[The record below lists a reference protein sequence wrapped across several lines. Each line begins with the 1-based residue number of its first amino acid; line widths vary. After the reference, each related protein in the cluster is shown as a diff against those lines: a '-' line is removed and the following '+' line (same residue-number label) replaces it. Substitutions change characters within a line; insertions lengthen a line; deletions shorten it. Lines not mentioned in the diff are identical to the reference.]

1 VDGLYCTHKWQFSL
15 VFFKKQKVMKKFN
28 EYNINIIIPKNKKT
42 TTELQEALMEVN
54 KRLFQFKDAYATK
67 GLTQYLI
74 SFLEENREYIA
85 IQNYG
90 NIAEEKKQEILET
103 IDSLIEILQNIPYN
117 DYRED
122 EILNAEVMMQKYRV
136 AMYIKHQK
144 NMEEID
150 DIINLLDL
158 NRVIYSSLE
167 NEPIE
172 SFKKLQEELL
182 DKIIKKYSIL

>member
-1 VDGLYCTHKWQFSL
+1 
-15 VFFKKQKVMKKFN
+15 MKKFN

-90 NIAEEKKQEILET
+90 NIAEEKKQEILDK
-103 IDSLIEILQNIPYN
+103 INSLIEILKKVPYN
-117 DYRED
+117 EYKKE

-172 SFKKLQEELL
+172 SFKQLQEELL
-182 DKIIKKYSIL
+182 NKIIKRFRIL

>member
-1 VDGLYCTHKWQFSL
+1 
-15 VFFKKQKVMKKFN
+15 MKKFN
-28 EYNINIIIPKNKKT
+28 EYGINIIIPKNKKT

-54 KRLFQFKDAYATK
+54 KRLFQFKEAYATK

-90 NIAEEKKQEILET
+90 NIAEEKKQEILDK
-103 IDSLIEILQNIPYN
+103 INSLIEILKKVPYN
-117 DYRED
+117 DYRKE

>member
-1 VDGLYCTHKWQFSL
+1 
-15 VFFKKQKVMKKFN
+15 MKKFN
-28 EYNINIIIPKNKKT
+28 EYGINIIIPKNKKT

-74 SFLEENREYIA
+74 SFLEENREYLA
-85 IQNYG
+85 VKNYG
-90 NIAEEKKQEILET
+90 NIVEDKKQEILDE
-103 IDSLIEILQNIPYN
+103 INSLIEILKKVPYN
-117 DYRED
+117 EYKKE

-136 AMYIKHQK
+136 VMYIKHQK

-172 SFKKLQEELL
+172 SFKQLQEELL
-182 DKIIKKYSIL
+182 EKIIKKYSIL

>member
-1 VDGLYCTHKWQFSL
+1 
-15 VFFKKQKVMKKFN
+15 
-28 EYNINIIIPKNKKT
+28 
-42 TTELQEALMEVN
+42 
-54 KRLFQFKDAYATK
+54 
-67 GLTQYLI
+67 
-74 SFLEENREYIA
+74 
-85 IQNYG
+85 
-90 NIAEEKKQEILET
+90 
-103 IDSLIEILQNIPYN
+103 
-117 DYRED
+117 
-122 EILNAEVMMQKYRV
+122 MQKYRV

>member
-1 VDGLYCTHKWQFSL
+1 
-15 VFFKKQKVMKKFN
+15 MKKFN

-54 KRLFQFKDAYATK
+54 KRLFQLKDAYATK

-74 SFLEENREYIA
+74 SFLEENREYLA
-85 IQNYG
+85 IKNYG
-90 NIAEEKKQEILET
+90 NIAEDKKQEILDE
-103 IDSLIEILQNIPYN
+103 INSLIEILKKVPYN
-117 DYRED
+117 DYRKE

-136 AMYIKHQK
+136 AMSIKYQK

-167 NEPIE
+167 NPPIE

-182 DKIIKKYSIL
+182 EKIIKKYSIS

>member
-1 VDGLYCTHKWQFSL
+1 
-15 VFFKKQKVMKKFN
+15 MKKFN

-90 NIAEEKKQEILET
+90 NIAEDKKQEILDE
-103 IDSLIEILQNIPYN
+103 INSLIEILKKVPYN
-117 DYRED
+117 DYRKE

-167 NEPIE
+167 NPPIE

-182 DKIIKKYSIL
+182 EKIIKKYSIF

>member
-1 VDGLYCTHKWQFSL
+1 
-15 VFFKKQKVMKKFN
+15 MKKFN
-28 EYNINIIIPKNKKT
+28 EYGINIIIPKNKKT

-74 SFLEENREYIA
+74 SFLEENREYLA
-85 IQNYG
+85 VKNYG
-90 NIAEEKKQEILET
+90 NIVEDKKQEILDE
-103 IDSLIEILQNIPYN
+103 INSLIEILKKVPYN
-117 DYRED
+117 DYRKE

-167 NEPIE
+167 NPPIE

-182 DKIIKKYSIL
+182 EKIIKKYSIL

>member
-1 VDGLYCTHKWQFSL
+1 
-15 VFFKKQKVMKKFN
+15 MKKFN

-54 KRLFQFKDAYATK
+54 KRLFQLKDAYATK

-74 SFLEENREYIA
+74 SFLEENREYLA
-85 IQNYG
+85 IKNYG
-90 NIAEEKKQEILET
+90 NIVEDKKQEILDE
-103 IDSLIEILQNIPYN
+103 INSLIEILKKVPYN
-117 DYRED
+117 DYRKE
-122 EILNAEVMMQKYRV
+122 EILNAELMMQKYRV

-167 NEPIE
+167 NPPIE

-182 DKIIKKYSIL
+182 EKIIKKYSIS

>member
-1 VDGLYCTHKWQFSL
+1 
-15 VFFKKQKVMKKFN
+15 MKKFN

-74 SFLEENREYIA
+74 SFLEENREYLA
-85 IQNYG
+85 VKNYG
-90 NIAEEKKQEILET
+90 NIVEDKKQEILDN
-103 IDSLIEILQNIPYN
+103 INSLIEILKKVPYN
-117 DYRED
+117 DYRKE

-182 DKIIKKYSIL
+182 EKIIKKYSIL

>member
-1 VDGLYCTHKWQFSL
+1 
-15 VFFKKQKVMKKFN
+15 MKKFN
-28 EYNINIIIPKNKKT
+28 EYGINIIIPKNKKT

-74 SFLEENREYIA
+74 SFLEENREYLA
-85 IQNYG
+85 VKNYG
-90 NIAEEKKQEILET
+90 NIVEDKKQEILDN
-103 IDSLIEILQNIPYN
+103 INSLIEILKKVPYN
-117 DYRED
+117 EYKKE

-158 NRVIYSSLE
+158 NSVIYSSLE

-182 DKIIKKYSIL
+182 EKIIKKYSIL

>member
-1 VDGLYCTHKWQFSL
+1 
-15 VFFKKQKVMKKFN
+15 MKKFN

-74 SFLEENREYIA
+74 SFLEENREYLVIK
-85 IQNYG
+85 NYG
-90 NIAEEKKQEILET
+90 NIAEDKKQEILDE
-103 IDSLIEILQNIPYN
+103 INSLIEILKKVPYN
-117 DYRED
+117 DYRKE

-167 NEPIE
+167 NPPIE

-182 DKIIKKYSIL
+182 EKIIKKYSIL

>member
-1 VDGLYCTHKWQFSL
+1 
-15 VFFKKQKVMKKFN
+15 MKKFN

-74 SFLEENREYIA
+74 SFLEENREYLA
-85 IQNYG
+85 VKNYG
-90 NIAEEKKQEILET
+90 NIVEDKKQEILDN
-103 IDSLIEILQNIPYN
+103 INSLIEILKKVPYN
-117 DYRED
+117 DYRKE

-182 DKIIKKYSIL
+182 EKIIKKYSIV

>member
-1 VDGLYCTHKWQFSL
+1 
-15 VFFKKQKVMKKFN
+15 MKKFN

-90 NIAEEKKQEILET
+90 NIAEDKKQEILDE
-103 IDSLIEILQNIPYN
+103 INSLIEILKKVPYN
-117 DYRED
+117 DYRKE

-167 NEPIE
+167 NPPIE

-182 DKIIKKYSIL
+182 DKIIKKYSIV

>member
-1 VDGLYCTHKWQFSL
+1 
-15 VFFKKQKVMKKFN
+15 MKKFN

-42 TTELQEALMEVN
+42 TTELQEALMELN

-90 NIAEEKKQEILET
+90 NIAEDKKQEILDE
-103 IDSLIEILQNIPYN
+103 INSLIEILKKVPYN
-117 DYRED
+117 DYRKE

-167 NEPIE
+167 NPPIE

-182 DKIIKKYSIL
+182 EKIIKKYSIS

>member
-1 VDGLYCTHKWQFSL
+1 
-15 VFFKKQKVMKKFN
+15 MKKFN
-28 EYNINIIIPKNKKT
+28 ECNINIIIPKNKKT

-90 NIAEEKKQEILET
+90 NIAEEKKQEILDK
-103 IDSLIEILQNIPYN
+103 INSLIEILKKVPYN
-117 DYRED
+117 DYRKE

-167 NEPIE
+167 NPPIE

-182 DKIIKKYSIL
+182 EKIIKKYSIL

>member
-1 VDGLYCTHKWQFSL
+1 
-15 VFFKKQKVMKKFN
+15 MKKFN
-28 EYNINIIIPKNKKT
+28 EYGINIIIPKNKKT
-42 TTELQEALMEVN
+42 TTELQEALTEVN

-90 NIAEEKKQEILET
+90 NIAEDKKQEILDE
-103 IDSLIEILQNIPYN
+103 INSLIEILKKVPYN
-117 DYRED
+117 DYRKE

-158 NRVIYSSLE
+158 NRLIYSSLE
-167 NEPIE
+167 NPPIE

-182 DKIIKKYSIL
+182 EKIIKKYTIL

>member
-1 VDGLYCTHKWQFSL
+1 
-15 VFFKKQKVMKKFN
+15 MKKFN
-28 EYNINIIIPKNKKT
+28 EYGINIIIPKNKKT
-42 TTELQEALMEVN
+42 TTELQEALMELN

-90 NIAEEKKQEILET
+90 NIAEDKKQEILDE
-103 IDSLIEILQNIPYN
+103 INSLIEILKKVPYN
-117 DYRED
+117 EYRKE

-167 NEPIE
+167 NPPIE

-182 DKIIKKYSIL
+182 EKIIKKYSIL

>member
-1 VDGLYCTHKWQFSL
+1 
-15 VFFKKQKVMKKFN
+15 MKKFN

-74 SFLEENREYIA
+74 SFLEENREYIT

-103 IDSLIEILQNIPYN
+103 IDSLIEILKKVPYN
-117 DYRED
+117 DYRKE

-182 DKIIKKYSIL
+182 DKIIKKYSIV